1 MAMLNN
7 QRVYI
12 YIIIYIIHTYDMY
25 TIIMIIIDDNN
36 EKIANILIVKYVYMT
51 VLPNTCNIV

>member
-1 MAMLNN
+1 
-7 QRVYI
+7 
-12 YIIIYIIHTYDMY
+12 MY

>member
-12 YIIIYIIHTYDMY
+12 YIFLHTYDMY
-25 TIIMIIIDDNN
+25 TIIIIIDDNN
-36 EKIANILIVKYVYMT
+36 KKIANILIVKYVYMT